1 MPPSSMSFEQKTQ
14 DAPHTHA
21 HLHTDAHTHT
31 TYLFVFL
38 YRPNNGV
45 GGDCLAR
52 LQRAR
57 VAALLMKLT
66 RVCMWVRVK
75 SNKHDS
81 HNKHYKQ
88 QHTNTTSRRR
98 TYSTAQDT
106 QRPVHNRNAAH
117 NTTQRTQRATHC
129 IFWHK
134 GDFDPCFGLF
144 FDLAFFTN
152 VEDMGASSTMSKTC
166 RRGLPSHMTTSSPES
181 VFWQL

>member
-1 MPPSSMSFEQKTQ
+1 
-14 DAPHTHA
+14 
-21 HLHTDAHTHT
+21 
-31 TYLFVFL
+31 
-38 YRPNNGV
+38 
-45 GGDCLAR
+45 
-52 LQRAR
+52 
-57 VAALLMKLT
+57 MKLT

-106 QRPVHNRNAAH
+106 QRPAHSTNAAH

-166 RRGLPSHMTTSSPES
+166 RRHGCIFDHVKDMQERFAECTRNCSSSQFEDMEWLFS
-181 VFWQL
+181 SYDDILA